1 MSSSQP
7 YSYKK
12 WFGILANPDDT
23 VEYLRKGR
31 MPRNTDTGIVE
42 DNPYPNT
49 ATPDSSNFR
58 KNFKGKGSMLWM
70 VQNPHRLKKNKVSGR
85 PSVAQMQSPYP
96 DVHDPDQ
103 AQRNA
108 QQVSPVFN
116 PITTVQDNKPA
127 AEEIRQQA
135 PVVSDAKSAL
145 KRDTTPLRYVST
157 PRPTGNAY
165 LDKAFAREAEMRDEA
180 AKNYNDMVRKGQAK
194 INEYKRQGNKEA
206 EIWERLRL
214 NSRKNEVRNL
224 APQAMVEIQN
234 EAGLGKDNPE
244 ARKNILEWQ
253 KRVYEEELQKAKEA
267 AKPVKGLDSRLTQPS
282 PPSALDKVNKIMKG

>member
-42 DNPYPNT
+42 DNPYPNP
-49 ATPDSSNFR
+49 ATPDSSYFR
-58 KNFKGKGSMLWM
+58 KNFKGKGSVLWM
-70 VQNPHRLKKNKVSGR
+70 VQNPHRPKKIKASGR
-85 PSVAQMQSPYP
+85 PPAAQMQSPYP
-96 DVHDPDQ
+96 DVHNPDQ
-103 AQRNA
+103 AYRNA
-108 QQVSPVFN
+108 QQVSPGFN

-127 AEEIRQQA
+127 GEEIRQQA

-157 PRPTGNAY
+157 PIPTGNAY

-180 AKNYNDMVRKGQAK
+180 AKNYNDMVRKGQAE
-194 INEYKRQGNKEA
+194 INKYKQQGNKEA
-206 EIWERLRL
+206 ETWARLHL
-214 NSRKNEVRNL
+214 NSRKNEVQNL
-224 APQAMVEIQN
+224 ALQAMVEMQN

-253 KRVYEEELQKAKEA
+253 KRVQEEERQRALESTKPTKE
-267 AKPVKGLDSRLTQPS
+267 LDSRYTQP
-282 PPSALDKVNKIMKG
+282 PPSSALDKVNKIMKG

>member
-1 MSSSQP
+1 MPSSQP
-7 YSYKK
+7 YSFDD
-12 WFGILANPDDT
+12 WFGIVANPLDT

-49 ATPDSSNFR
+49 YNPYSSNLR
-58 KNFKGKGSMLWM
+58 KNFKGKGSMLWR
-70 VQNPHRLKKNKVSGR
+70 VQNPHRPKKNDAAGR
-85 PSVAQMQSPYP
+85 PSVAQTQSPYP

-103 AQRNA
+103 AHRNA

-116 PITTVQDNKPA
+116 PIATVQDNKPA

-135 PVVSDAKSAL
+135 PVVSDAKSSL
-145 KRDTTPLRYVST
+145 KRETTPRRYVST

-165 LDKAFAREAEMRDEA
+165 LDKAFAREAELRDSA
-180 AKNYNDMVRKGQAK
+180 ARDYNDMVRKGQAK

-206 EIWERLRL
+206 EIWERLHL
-214 NSRKNEVRNL
+214 NSKKNEVQRL
-224 APQAMVEIQN
+224 APEAMLEMQRQ
-234 EAGLGKDNPE
+234 AGLGKDNPE

-253 KRVYEEELQKAKEA
+253 NRVQEEQRQQALEA
-267 AKPVKGLDSRLTQPS
+267 AKPVKGLDSGLTQPS

>member
-1 MSSSQP
+1 MSSSQS

-42 DNPYPNT
+42 DNPYPNP

-58 KNFKGKGSMLWM
+58 KNFKGKGS
-70 VQNPHRLKKNKVSGR
+70 
-85 PSVAQMQSPYP
+85 
-96 DVHDPDQ
+96 
-103 AQRNA
+103 
-108 QQVSPVFN
+108 N

-135 PVVSDAKSAL
+135 PGVSDAKSAW

-157 PRPTGNAY
+157 PIPTGNAY

-180 AKNYNDMVRKGQAK
+180 SEKYRDMVRRGQAK
-194 INEYKRQGNKEA
+194 INKYIRQRNKEA
-206 EIWERLRL
+206 EIFARLRL
-214 NSRKNEVRNL
+214 NSRKSEVQRL
-224 APQAMVEIQN
+224 APEAMLEMRR
-234 EAGLGKDNPE
+234 EAGLDKDNPE
-244 ARKNILEWQ
+244 ARKNVLEWQ
-253 KRVYEEELQKAKEA
+253 ERVQEEERQRALEATKPTKE
-267 AKPVKGLDSRLTQPS
+267 LDSRLTQPP
-282 PPSALDKVNKIMKG
+282 PPSALDKANKIMEG